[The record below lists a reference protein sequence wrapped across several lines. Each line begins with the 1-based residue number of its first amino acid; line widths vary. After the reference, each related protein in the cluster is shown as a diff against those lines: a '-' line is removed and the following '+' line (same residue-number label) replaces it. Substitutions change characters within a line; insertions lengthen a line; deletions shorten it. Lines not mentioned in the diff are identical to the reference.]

1 MQKNEDT
8 MDYLIEDVKNHL
20 TVSGSKPTT
29 FMLCNWALTRQLT
42 MTPEKSNYITAGPD
56 SKGKLKQGPDLP

>member
-8 MDYLIEDVKNHL
+8 LDYLIEDVKNHL

-29 FMLCNWALTRQLT
+29 FTHSCHALT
-42 MTPEKSNYITAGPD
+42 
-56 SKGKLKQGPDLP
+56 LPRVWREAEMEGR